1 MAQEVY
7 KAKLCQTPIMNMEL
21 NSMKPLALLSVS
33 DKTGLLDLA
42 RELSTTYNFQ
52 LISSGGTAKALK
64 AAELEVTKVSDY
76 TGAPEILGGRVK
88 TLHPRIHGGILAR
101 LDLPEHQQDLA
112 DNEIQP
118 IRIVVVNLYPFTET
132 IAKPNVTLED
142 AIENI
147 DIGGPTLIRASAK
160 NYNHVAVLS
169 SPSQYAEFLAE
180 LKANNG
186 ETTLEFRKKLAIAAF
201 QHTQSY
207 DKAIA
212 EYLENGQKVEQ
223 EPINKL
229 ASSYTLLCNNPKP
242 LRYGENPHQPATW
255 YQVGATPKGWSAA
268 QQLQG
273 KELSFNNL
281 LDLESARSI
290 IAEFSDD
297 LPCAV
302 IIKHNNPCG
311 VAIASTIAEA
321 YQKAFEADATSA
333 FGGIVALNRPIDEET
348 ANLLNKTF
356 LECVVAPA
364 CVPSVAAIL
373 GKKQNLRVLVLS
385 DLKHGS
391 HETVK
396 TIAGGMLVQKSDDE
410 AVNPDTWKVVTQKQ
424 PTPEQLQELIFAWK
438 VSRHVKSNAIAIT
451 KDCTTIGIGA
461 GQTNRIGSAKIA
473 LEQAGDKAQ
482 GAFLASDGFFPFDD
496 SVRTAAATGIVA
508 IVQPGGSM
516 RDADS
521 IKAADEL
528 GLIMVFTG
536 LRHFLH

>member
-1 MAQEVY
+1 
-7 KAKLCQTPIMNMEL
+7 
-21 NSMKPLALLSVS
+21 MKPLALLSVS

-52 LISSGGTAKALK
+52 LISSGGTAKAIK

-101 LDLPEHQQDLA
+101 LELPEHQQDLT
-112 DNEIQP
+112 DNAIQP
-118 IRIVVVNLYPFTET
+118 IRIVVVNLYPFEET

-147 DIGGPTLIRASAK
+147 DIGGPTMIRASAK
-160 NYNHVAVLS
+160 NYRHVAVLS
-169 SPSQYAEFLAE
+169 SPSQYAELLEE

-186 ETTLEFRKKLAIAAF
+186 ETTLEFRKELAVAAF
-201 QHTQSY
+201 KHTQSY
-207 DKAIA
+207 DTAIA
-212 EYLENGQKVEQ
+212 KYLSDDLVSNLVSLEEKSSNT
-223 EPINKL
+223 L
-229 ASSYTLLCNNPKP
+229 SSSYTLLCNNPKP

-281 LDLESARSI
+281 LDLEAARSLI
-290 IAEFSDD
+290 TEFGDD
-297 LPCAV
+297 QPAAV

-311 VAIASTIAEA
+311 VAIGSTIAEA
-321 YQKAFEADATSA
+321 YQKAFEADSTSA

-348 ANLLNKTF
+348 AQLLNKTF

-364 CVPSVAAIL
+364 CVPSVAAIFS
-373 GKKQNLRVLVLS
+373 KKQNLRVLVLS
-385 DLKHGS
+385 DFHQGS

-396 TIAGGMLVQKSDDE
+396 TIAGGMLVQRSDDE
-410 AVNPDTWKVVTQKQ
+410 SVKPDTWKVVTQKQ

-438 VSRHVKSNAIAIT
+438 VSRHVKSNAIVIT
-451 KDCTTIGIGA
+451 KDSTTIGVGA
-461 GQTNRIGSAKIA
+461 GQMNRVGSAKIA
-473 LEQAGDKAQ
+473 LEQAGEKAQ

-496 SVRTAAATGIVA
+496 SVRTAAAAGITA
-508 IVQPGGSM
+508 IVQPGGSL

-528 GLIMVFTG
+528 GLVMVFTG
-536 LRHFLH
+536 VRHFLH

>member
-1 MAQEVY
+1 
-7 KAKLCQTPIMNMEL
+7 
-21 NSMKPLALLSVS
+21 MKSLALLSVS

-64 AAELEVTKVSDY
+64 AAELEVIKVSDY

-101 LDLPEHQQDLA
+101 LELPEHQQDLE
-112 DNEIQP
+112 DNAIQP
-118 IRIVVVNLYPFTET
+118 IKIVVVNLYPFTET
-132 IAKPNVTLED
+132 IAKPDVTLED

-160 NYNHVAVLS
+160 NYAHVAILS
-169 SPSQYAEFLAE
+169 SPSQYAELLDE

-212 EYLENGQKVEQ
+212 EYLEAQSNLQK
-223 EPINKL
+223 PALDKSL

-281 LDLESARSI
+281 LDLEAARAI
-290 IAEFSDD
+290 IAEFGDD
-297 LPCAV
+297 QPCAV

-311 VAIASTIAEA
+311 VAIAPTIAEA
-321 YQKAFEADATSA
+321 YQKAFASDSTSA

-348 ANLLNKTF
+348 ANQLSKTF

-373 GKKQNLRVLVLS
+373 GKKQNLRVLVLP
-385 DLKHGS
+385 DLKYGS
-391 HETVK
+391 SETVK

-410 AVNPDTWKVVTQKQ
+410 PVNPADWRVVTEKQ

-438 VSRHVKSNAIAIT
+438 ISRHVKSNAIAIT
-451 KDCTTIGIGA
+451 KNLTTIGVGA
-461 GQTNRIGSAKIA
+461 GQMNRVGSAKIA
-473 LEQAGDKAQ
+473 LDQAGEQVK
-482 GAFLASDGFFPFDD
+482 GAVLASDGFFPFDD
-496 SVRTAAATGIVA
+496 SVRTAAAAGIEA

-528 GLIMVFTG
+528 GLVMVFTG

>member
-1 MAQEVY
+1 
-7 KAKLCQTPIMNMEL
+7 
-21 NSMKPLALLSVS
+21 MKSLALLSVS

-42 RELSTTYNFQ
+42 RELSATYNFQ

-101 LDLPEHQQDLA
+101 LELPEHQQDLA
-112 DNEIQP
+112 DNAIQP
-118 IRIVVVNLYPFTET
+118 IKIVVVNLYPFTET

-147 DIGGPTLIRASAK
+147 DVGGPTMIRASAK
-160 NYNHVAVLS
+160 NYTHVAVLS
-169 SPSQYAEFLAE
+169 SPSQYPEFLAE

-186 ETTLEFRKKLAIAAF
+186 ETTLAFRKKLAIAAF
-201 QHTQSY
+201 QHTQAY
-207 DKAIA
+207 DQAIA
-212 EYLENGQKVEQ
+212 EYLENEQKA
-223 EPINKL
+223 EPDLVNTL
-229 ASSYTLLCNNPKP
+229 SSSYTLLCNNPKP

-281 LDLESARSI
+281 LDLEAARSI

-297 LPCAV
+297 RPCAV

-321 YQKAFEADATSA
+321 YQKALEADSTSA

-348 ANLLNKTF
+348 AQLLNKTF

-373 GKKQNLRVLVLS
+373 AKKQNLRVLVLS
-385 DLKHGS
+385 DLKHS
-391 HETVK
+391 SPETVK

-438 VSRHVKSNAIAIT
+438 ISRHVKSNAIAIT

-461 GQTNRIGSAKIA
+461 GQMNRVGSIKIA
-473 LEQAGDKAQ
+473 LEQAGEKAQ

-496 SVRTAAATGIVA
+496 SVRTAAAAGIMAV
-508 IVQPGGSM
+508 VQPGGSM

-536 LRHFLH
+536 VRHFLH

>member
-1 MAQEVY
+1 
-7 KAKLCQTPIMNMEL
+7 
-21 NSMKPLALLSVS
+21 MKPLALLSVS

-42 RELSTTYNFQ
+42 RELSTTYQFQ

-101 LDLPEHQQDLA
+101 LELPEHQQDLA
-112 DNEIQP
+112 DNQIQP
-118 IRIVVVNLYPFTET
+118 IRIVVVNLYPFAET

-160 NYNHVAVLS
+160 NYRHVAVLS
-169 SPSQYAEFLAE
+169 SPSQYADFLAE

-186 ETTLEFRKKLAIAAF
+186 ETTLEFRKQLAIAAF
-201 QHTQSY
+201 KHTQEY

-212 EYLENGQKVEQ
+212 EYLGGDLSEDKPESL
-223 EPINKL
+223 EEKSSTL
-229 ASSYTLLCNNPKP
+229 SSSYTLLCHNPKS

-281 LDLESARSI
+281 LDLEAARSI
-290 IAEFSDD
+290 IAEFSDEK
-297 LPCAV
+297 PCAV

-311 VAIASTIAEA
+311 VAIAPTIAEA
-321 YQKAFEADATSA
+321 YQRAFDADSTSA
-333 FGGIVALNRPIDEET
+333 FGGIVALNRPIDEDT
-348 ANLLNKTF
+348 AKLLNKTF

-364 CVPSVAAIL
+364 CVPTVAAIL
-373 GKKQNLRVLVLS
+373 SKKQNLRVLVLS
-385 DLKHGS
+385 DLKYGS

-396 TIAGGMLVQKSDDE
+396 TIAGGMLIQRSDNEIVQPES
-410 AVNPDTWKVVTQKQ
+410 WKVVTQKQ

-438 VSRHVKSNAIAIT
+438 ISRHVKSNAIAVT
-451 KDCTTIGIGA
+451 RDLTTIGIGA
-461 GQTNRIGSAKIA
+461 GQMNRVGSIKIA
-473 LEQAGDKAQ
+473 LEQAGEKSQ

-496 SVRTAAATGIVA
+496 SVRAAAAAGIIA
-508 IVQPGGSM
+508 IAQPGGSM
-516 RDADS
+516 RDEDS

-528 GLIMVFTG
+528 GLIMVLTG
-536 LRHFLH
+536 VRHFLH

>member
-1 MAQEVY
+1 
-7 KAKLCQTPIMNMEL
+7 
-21 NSMKPLALLSVS
+21 
-33 DKTGLLDLA
+33 
-42 RELSTTYNFQ
+42 
-52 LISSGGTAKALK
+52 
-64 AAELEVTKVSDY
+64 
-76 TGAPEILGGRVK
+76 
-88 TLHPRIHGGILAR
+88 
-101 LDLPEHQQDLA
+101 
-112 DNEIQP
+112 
-118 IRIVVVNLYPFTET
+118 
-132 IAKPNVTLED
+132 
-142 AIENI
+142 
-147 DIGGPTLIRASAK
+147 
-160 NYNHVAVLS
+160 
-169 SPSQYAEFLAE
+169 
-180 LKANNG
+180 
-186 ETTLEFRKKLAIAAF
+186 
-201 QHTQSY
+201 
-207 DKAIA
+207 
-212 EYLENGQKVEQ
+212 
-223 EPINKL
+223 
-229 ASSYTLLCNNPKP
+229 
-242 LRYGENPHQPATW
+242 
-255 YQVGATPKGWSAA
+255 
-268 QQLQG
+268 
-273 KELSFNNL
+273 
-281 LDLESARSI
+281 
-290 IAEFSDD
+290 
-297 LPCAV
+297 
-302 IIKHNNPCG
+302 
-311 VAIASTIAEA
+311 
-321 YQKAFEADATSA
+321 
-333 FGGIVALNRPIDEET
+333 
-348 ANLLNKTF
+348 
-356 LECVVAPA
+356 VVAPA